1 MRVRQ
6 IMTEAVK
13 TAHPDAKI
21 RDVAMVMCF
30 NSISGM
36 PVVDDQGMIV
46 GMISEKDIL
55 WGMFPKLQDYME
67 HPEAVDF
74 EALEREYKDVV
85 HMRVADLMSTRVFTV
100 EPDMP
105 VLKAASVM
113 FRYRIRRIPVA
124 ENGRLVGIISIG
136 DVHKAIFQENL
147 TERN

>member
-1 MRVRQ
+1 
-6 IMTEAVK
+6 
-13 TAHPDAKI
+13 
-21 RDVAMVMCF
+21 
-30 NSISGM
+30 
-36 PVVDDQGMIV
+36 
-46 GMISEKDIL
+46 
-55 WGMFPKLQDYME
+55 MFPKLQDYME
-67 HPEAVDF
+67 HPKAVDF
-74 EALEREYKDVV
+74 EVLEREYKDVV
-85 HMRVADLMSTRVFTV
+85 HMRVADLMSPKVLTV